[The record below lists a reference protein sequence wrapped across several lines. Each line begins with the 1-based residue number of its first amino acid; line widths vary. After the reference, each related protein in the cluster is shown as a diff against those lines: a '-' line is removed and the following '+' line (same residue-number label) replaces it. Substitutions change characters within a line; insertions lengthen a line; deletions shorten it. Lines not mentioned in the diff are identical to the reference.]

1 MVYLKTRIEQP
12 TGKEKDNPHIL
23 EIPANDIY
31 DLIITFLTLK
41 SYTLG
46 KGGGVTMGV
55 PVDDCYGRPNCTS
68 SENVNM

>member
-1 MVYLKTRIEQP
+1 MVYLKICIEQP

-41 SYTLG
+41 IIHSWKRRRG
-46 KGGGVTMGV
+46 DNGG
-55 PVDDCYGRPNCTS
+55 S
-68 SENVNM
+68 W